1 MPGHT
6 AARPTGTALRAGF
19 RAAPHV
25 VASEIDVAGSAC
37 LPSMITPQW
46 LEHARVYAAR
56 LAAAGDQEVMIEG
69 LDQSGPGFVGDLATD
84 ARLQYFLEAVAA
96 QTFPSGHP
104 ADRRLDCTIRVING
118 PDPKDKPLW
127 FHYDATVLTMVI
139 PVVIPDAGP
148 GRSGELAI
156 IPNRRP
162 YRRSVTTNVIE
173 KFVVQSDVYRR
184 WFAGRLRHGD
194 NLKVVTLR
202 PGNAYLFAGYRSYHA
217 TLPCPTGSTRV
228 TVVVHYKDVHR
239 GSRVLQSAKAL
250 YRRFNN

>member
-6 AARPTGTALRAGF
+6 ATTTTESAVRAHF
-19 RAAPHV
+19 RAAPHA
-25 VASEIDVAGSAC
+25 VANEIDVTGSAC

-56 LAAAGDQEVMIEG
+56 LAAAGDHEIMIEG
-69 LDQSGPGFVGDLATD
+69 LDQGGPEFIGDLASD
-84 ARLQYFLEAVAA
+84 AQLQYFLEAVAVQA
-96 QTFPSGHP
+96 FPSGHP
-104 ADRRLDCTIRVING
+104 ADRRVDCTIRVING
-118 PDPKDKPLW
+118 ADPEDKPLW

-139 PVVIPDAGP
+139 PVVIPDSGP

-162 YRRSVTTNVIE
+162 YRRWVTWNVIE

-184 WFAGRLRHGD
+184 WFVGRLRLGD
-194 NLKVVTLR
+194 VKVVTLR

-217 TLPCPTGSTRV
+217 TMPCPTGSTRV
-228 TVVVHYKDVHR
+228 TVIIHYKEVHR

-250 YRRFNN
+250 YQRFKKP